1 MFKLLMAGALI
12 LTAALP
18 VGAQEVNSKSF
29 KIAQSSYPA
38 SVCTNDVG
46 GTLNLRRRPGQNQR
60 IMLQIPRGQGVYVIS
75 DSVRIN
81 GRDWVQVTYG
91 NKTGW
96 VDSQYLCPIP

>member
-1 MFKLLMAGALI
+1 MFKLLMASALI
-12 LTAALP
+12 FTAALP
-18 VGAQEVNSKSF
+18 VGAQEINSKSF

-38 SVCTNDVG
+38 YVCTNDVG
-46 GTLNLRRRPGQNQR
+46 GTLNLRRGPGQNYR
-60 IMLQIPRGQGVYVIS
+60 IVLQIPRGRGVYVVS

-96 VDSQYLCPIP
+96 VDSQYICAVP